1 MRTTRVHETPGYMR
15 EGSVPFLGPRPRT
28 NEQNGDV
35 YAYDRQGPLPN
46 PGEVRRRER
55 SGPTPGG
62 HAFHSLEVP
71 IRGSD
76 PSTTGGQATTP
87 FSRIRA
93 VREDATREN
102 KRIRTT
108 MASLGAAKPEH
119 VSETNHTH
127 RAQAQDSDRTAGG
140 RTI

>member
-1 MRTTRVHETPGYMR
+1 MRTTRVHETPGDMW
-15 EGSVPFLGPRPRT
+15 EGTVPFLGPRPT
-28 NEQNGDV
+28 INEQNGDV
-35 YAYDRQGPLPN
+35 HTHDRQRPLPN
-46 PGEVRRRER
+46 SGEVGRHER
-55 SGPTPGG
+55 SRPTPGG

-71 IRGSD
+71 IRCSD
-76 PSTTGGQATTP
+76 PSTNGGQATTP

-93 VREDATREN
+93 VREDATRED

-127 RAQAQDSDRTAGG
+127 RAQA
-140 RTI
+140 